1 MDTSDRAVAG
11 AVRAF
16 WLGDISAVEPLAGG
30 HIHGTWLATD
40 VHGQHFVAQRIN
52 RSVFTDLDACKHNIE
67 RIVRGVAPA
76 VGLAVPDHLRTS
88 DGRLH
93 HIDAQG
99 AAWRVARFAEGTHSI
114 ERVTDEG
121 VARASAALFGSY
133 DRVLATANVGPF
145 RATISQFH
153 DLGYRRAQL
162 ETAIAHDL
170 VGRVASC
177 AGEIAKARASLV
189 LLRGELD
196 ALGRLP
202 LRPTHGDAKIG
213 NLRFDDRTGQPVMV
227 LDLDTTMAA
236 PVLVDLG
243 ELLRTGTVDGPEDSR
258 SVDDRADERRVE
270 AVVDGFLD
278 GLGDSLVP
286 VERESLPL
294 AGTRMAL
301 FNAVRFLADHLAGD
315 IYYAIAHPR
324 QNIERARRQLW
335 ISDEL
340 RRVGGIVA
348 ERANRRA

>member
-1 MDTSDRAVAG
+1 MVTSDRAVAG

-16 WLGDISAVEPLAGG
+16 WLGETSAVEPLAGG

-40 VHGQHFVAQRIN
+40 VHGQRFVAQRIN
-52 RSVFTDLDACKHNIE
+52 RSVFTDLDACEHNID
-67 RIVRGVAPA
+67 RIVRAVAPA
-76 VGLAVPDHLRTS
+76 IGLTVPDHLRTS

-93 HIDAQG
+93 HIDAHG
-99 AAWRVARFAEGTHSI
+99 ATWRVTRFAEGTHAI
-114 ERVTDEG
+114 DRVVHAD
-121 VARASAALFGSY
+121 VARASATMFGYY
-133 DRVLATANVGPF
+133 DRVLATANGGPF
-145 RATISQFH
+145 RSTISKFH
-153 DLGYRRAQL
+153 DLGYRGAQL
-162 ETAIAHDL
+162 ERAIAHD
-170 VGRVASC
+170 VVRRVASC

-236 PVLVDLG
+236 PALVDLG

-258 SVDDRADERRVE
+258 SVVERADERRVE

-278 GLGDSLVP
+278 GLGDSLAP

-294 AGTRMAL
+294 AGPRMAL

-315 IYYAIAHPR
+315 TYYAIAHPG
-324 QNIERARRQLW
+324 QNVERARRQLW
-335 ISDEL
+335 LSDEL

-348 ERANRRA
+348 ERATRRA